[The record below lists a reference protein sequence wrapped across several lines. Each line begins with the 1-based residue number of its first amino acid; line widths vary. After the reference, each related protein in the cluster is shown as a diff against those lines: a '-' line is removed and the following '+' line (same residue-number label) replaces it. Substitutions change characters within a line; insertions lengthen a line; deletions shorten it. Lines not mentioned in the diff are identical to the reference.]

1 MTGFFRYLALLAA
14 KKSGSS
20 KKKLFSYFFLL
31 SALLTLPTSNDIV
44 ILTLTPIIVYFCKE
58 TKTDPIPF
66 LFGEF
71 FAANLCSMCFYI
83 GDPTNIIVGQAY
95 ELTFL
100 GYLIW
105 MFLPTVIAGFTCYFM
120 CRVVFR
126 KDLRKND
133 FQAPKIDPKSA
144 ITDKFGA
151 IFGMSALITLLVF
164 LSLATTLIK
173 IDMGMICL
181 IFAVIVFGRDLI
193 HDIFIRKKLNS
204 NLPKNSHHDSIFS
217 LKKAYHGTEIASS
230 MNGSHSTIKQVIKRM
245 PWALLPFVVGMFTL
259 VEILYLEGWID
270 VFAENISSIQN
281 SVGLLGAIL
290 FMTFL
295 SSLACNIMNNQ
306 PMTILFTRILLAS
319 NFNTTALEY
328 ANVYALIMGSNFG
341 SNLTLIG
348 ALAGIMWMTIAKKK
362 DVKISYRT
370 FAYNGFRVIPICIV
384 VSCLVLY
391 LEFLIFPL
399 FGVPWG

>member
-20 KKKLFSYFFLL
+20 KKKLFTYFFLL

-58 TKTDPIPF
+58 TKTNPMPF

-95 ELTFL
+95 QLTFL
-100 GYLIW
+100 GYLLW
-105 MFLPTVIAGFTCYFM
+105 MLLPTIAAGITCYFM
-120 CRVVFR
+120 CRVIFR
-126 KDLRKND
+126 KDLQKTD
-133 FQAPKIDPKSA
+133 FEAPNIDPKSA

-151 IFGMSALITLLVF
+151 FFGMSALITLLFF

-173 IDMGMICL
+173 VDMGILCL
-181 IFAVIVFGRDLI
+181 MFAVIVFGRDLI
-193 HDIFIRKKLNS
+193 HDIFIRKKEIS
-204 NLPKNSHHDSIFS
+204 ALPKNSHRNRFLS
-217 LKKAYHGTEIASS
+217 LKKAYHDTEIASS
-230 MNGSHSTIKQVIKRM
+230 LNGSHAIIKQVVKRM

-259 VEILYLEGWID
+259 VEILYLEGWIGF
-270 VFAENISSIQN
+270 FAENISSLQN
-281 SVGLLGAIL
+281 NAGLFGAIL

-295 SSLACNIMNNQ
+295 TSLACNIMNNQ

-319 NFNTTALEY
+319 SFNSTALEY

-362 DVKISYRT
+362 DVQISYKR

-384 VSCLVLY
+384 VSCVILY

-399 FGVPWG
+399 FNVPWG